1 MLGVI
6 EWSVVICSIIC
17 GALMAAISYFYYRRR
32 LHNDRVE
39 CHNEYQ
45 VMLDLLPQC
54 LYRVDV
60 KGRVT
65 FVNRPM
71 LEDLGLSAEQ
81 CLGKTGE
88 DFYKPLQAAKYRA
101 DDLRVLAGETL
112 SLIEENIAPATG
124 EKRYVEVTKIP
135 VRNSAGAVVGIQGIY
150 WDITQRKQVEER
162 LRQMARLFEST
173 MEGVMITDA
182 KGRIMMI
189 NQAFTNITGYSEAD
203 ALGKTPRLLKS
214 GRHEKQ
220 FYVGMWA
227 SIASTG
233 HWQGE
238 VWNRRKNGEI
248 YPQWLTISTVED
260 EQQRITHY
268 VGAFSDI
275 SSLKRSQEK
284 MNFLAHHDQL
294 TGLPNRLLFNTHLE
308 HSIERVRRNG
318 KHLAIMFFDLDHFK
332 DVNDTL
338 GHAAGDELLCWFA
351 QQLSG
356 LVRAEDT
363 VARMGGDEFTILVES
378 LERSCDAA
386 AVADKLL
393 NLFKEPLQLHR
404 HEFFISAS
412 IGISIYPN
420 DGTNAETLIR
430 NADAA
435 MYQAKALGRNN
446 YQFYRPEMTT
456 RVLDRLRLEGSLR
469 RAVDNEEL
477 LVFYQPQI
485 DIASGKLVGAEA
497 LVRWHHQQHGLMEPV
512 RFIPVAEETGFIT
525 ALDTWVLNTACRQL
539 RVWRDQ
545 GWKLPRLSINLSSKQ
560 VEQRNL
566 ISQIEGLLT
575 QNGLEPSSLELEITE
590 SILMRKT
597 VQAMRSIKD
606 LRELGVQLAVDDFG
620 TGYSSLSALKHL
632 PLNRLKI
639 DPSFVRMIARNSND
653 EAIVR
658 TIISLALGLG
668 LEVIAEGVE
677 TEEQAQFLLAHGCQQ
692 AQGFLYGHPLSVDE
706 FFNVYSSSQ
715 SALKTDLITTLTN

>member
-6 EWSVVICSIIC
+6 GWPMVLGIIVGAC
-17 GALMAAISYFYYRRR
+17 GAAILAIIYYRKR
-32 LHNDRVE
+32 LSAERIG
-39 CHNEYQ
+39 CHAEYQ
-45 VMLDLLPQC
+45 AMLDLLPQR
-54 LYRVDV
+54 LYRIDANR
-60 KGRVT
+60 RVT

-71 LEDLGLSAEQ
+71 LEDLGLTPEQ
-81 CLGKTGE
+81 CLGKTGD
-88 DFYKPLQAAKYRA
+88 DFYHSTQAAKYYA

-135 VRNSAGAVVGIQGIY
+135 VRNSSGAVVGVQGIY
-150 WDITQRKQVEER
+150 WDITHRKQVEER

-173 MEGVMITDA
+173 MEGVMITNA
-182 KGRIMMI
+182 NGRIMTV
-189 NQAFTNITGYSEAD
+189 NQAFSTITGYSEAE
-203 ALGKTPRLLKS
+203 ALGQTPRFLKS

-227 SIASTG
+227 SIESSG
-233 HWQGE
+233 YWQGE
-238 VWNRRKNGEI
+238 IWNRRKNGEI

-260 EQQRITHY
+260 ERQRVTHY
-268 VGAFSDI
+268 LGAFSDI

-294 TGLPNRLLFNTHLE
+294 TSLPNRLLFNTHLQ
-308 HSIERVRRNG
+308 HSIERVRRNR
-318 KHLAIMFFDLDHFK
+318 KYLAVMFFDLDHFK

-351 QQLSG
+351 QQLTG
-356 LVRAEDT
+356 LVRSEDT

-378 LERSCDAA
+378 LERTCDAA

-393 NLFKEPLQLHR
+393 NIFREPLQLHR

-420 DGTNAETLIR
+420 DGADADTLIR

-477 LVFYQPQI
+477 LIFYQPQV
-485 DIASGKLVGAEA
+485 DIASGRLVGAEA

-525 ALDTWVLNTACRQL
+525 ALDTWVLNAACRQL
-539 RVWRDQ
+539 CTWRDQ
-545 GWKLPRLSINLSSKQ
+545 GWQLPRLSVNLSSKQ
-560 VEQRNL
+560 IDQRNL
-566 ISQIEGLLT
+566 ISQVEDLLEQT
-575 QNGLEPSSLELEITE
+575 RLDPGSLELEITE

-597 VQAMRSIKD
+597 VQAMHSIKE
-606 LRELGVQLAVDDFG
+606 LRKLGVQLAVDDFG

-639 DPSFVRMIARNSND
+639 DPSFVRMIARDTND

-658 TIISLALGLG
+658 TIIDLALGLG

-677 TEEQAQFLLAHGCQQ
+677 TEEQAQFLLAHGCRE
-692 AQGFLYGHPLSVDE
+692 AQGFLYGHPLAVEE
-706 FFNVYSSSQ
+706 FYNSYS
-715 SALKTDLITTLTN
+715 AKL